1 MTIATSQGLHELV
14 YGMRM
19 CSIEQEGLKITAD
32 ALDNIEDRVTV
43 QAGNLEPLHIWGVK
57 ELTYSE
63 VSKLSA

>member
-1 MTIATSQGLHELV
+1 MTIATSQGLHKLV

-19 CSIEQEGLKITAD
+19 CSIEEKGLKITAD
-32 ALDNIEDRVTV
+32 ALDNIEDSLTV
-43 QAGNLEPLHIWGVK
+43 QAGNLEPLHIWSVK